1 MRTNTSLAVS
11 GQQPSRARSVPA
23 EEKPRLVESK
33 SAEETAQAAPDS
45 GEVKGYF
52 VEADGVLFAGR
63 HLIIDLW
70 DAKNLDSI
78 EAIDAMLREATAMCG
93 ATLLDIQLHHFG
105 KNCGVSGVAL
115 LAESHISIHTWPER
129 GYAAVDL
136 FMCGACNPYDA
147 IPALKH
153 ALEPGQIQITEQ
165 KRGIVP

>member
-23 EEKPRLVESK
+23 KEKPRLVPNNAA
-33 SAEETAQAAPDS
+33 AEGTPASLDS

-52 VEADGVLFAGR
+52 VEADGIVFAGR

-78 EAIDAMLREATAMCG
+78 EIIDAMLREATAMCG

-105 KNCGVSGVAL
+105 PNCGVSGVAL

-136 FMCGACNPYDA
+136 FMCGACNPYNA
-147 IPALKH
+147 IPALKRS
-153 ALEPGQIQITEQ
+153 LEPGQVQVTEQ
-165 KRGIVP
+165 KRGIIP